1 MGHNGVY
8 SSPRWFGFYYY
19 VWRWFLQ
26 YQHKVLQQPHLTP
39 ESLVVW
45 EILWAVI
52 LEVDSTRE
60 VSGEDS
66 TREDSGEDSNRVDSR
81 EDSRVDSH
89 KVEDSQDKDSQDN
102 NSQVVML
109 VVVLQAAVVGAA
121 PHRARPTAVKAP
133 MNLSLLLSPSKV
145 SALLSVHHALQQ
157 DSDSL
162 PVLVPVMVDVQ
173 ALTSAAS
180 TLVCSTTPANHL
192 LALEENKWKTKYYMN
207 YFVLDIC

>member
-45 EILWAVI
+45 EILWAVY
-52 LEVDSTRE
+52 LEE
-60 VSGEDS
+60 VTALKGVTIMEVDS
-66 TREDSGEDSNRVDSR
+66 TREDSGEDSSR
-81 EDSRVDSH
+81 EEDSRVDSH
-89 KVEDSQDKDSQDN
+89 KVEDSQDKDSQDK

-121 PHRARPTAVKAP
+121 PHRVRPTAVKAP

-145 SALLSVHHALQQ
+145 SALQSVHHALQQ

-162 PVLVPVMVDVQ
+162 PALVPVMVDVQ
-173 ALTSAAS
+173 A
-180 TLVCSTTPANHL
+180 
-192 LALEENKWKTKYYMN
+192 
-207 YFVLDIC
+207 

>member
-45 EILWAVI
+45 EILWAVYLEEVTALKGVTI
-52 LEVDSTRE
+52 MEVDSTRE

-66 TREDSGEDSNRVDSR
+66 TREDSGEDSSR
-81 EDSRVDSH
+81 EEDSRVDSH
-89 KVEDSQDKDSQDN
+89 KVEDSQDKDSQDKDSQDN

-121 PHRARPTAVKAP
+121 PHRVRPTAVKAP

-173 ALTSAAS
+173 A
-180 TLVCSTTPANHL
+180 
-192 LALEENKWKTKYYMN
+192 
-207 YFVLDIC
+207 